1 MEEEEED
8 QYMSEEYISGNSNYY
23 DDYHNDK
30 NIKGNNNKKRK
41 KGKENMNNR
50 YNSLNNNDE
59 DEETEDIY
67 YTHEEHGK
75 FKKKK
80 SNEYY
85 YNKTNNNISEND
97 YINTNVYNNNNNNN
111 KNIIID
117 EENKKKNKKENKYKN
132 IKEVIEN
139 FNDTLS
145 NIMTDI
151 SKLNN
156 YKAFLNEVNE
166 SYAPLYYTVIK
177 KPMYINKIIFRC
189 KKKKYNS
196 LNSFFEDVNLIVTN
210 CKLYNTPTSVS
221 AYLCEIVD
229 NMFKDIV
236 NKIKNNNNLQNYN
249 NILIEHFYKNKNLYN
264 NTWESLQ
271 IENLWE
277 DDQHI
282 NNLYDNTETQNN
294 NNNNKDH
301 LINSNSISEKHRTE
315 DVSNMSGVSIDIIKS
330 NDIN

>member
-1 MEEEEED
+1 MEEEEEED

-97 YINTNVYNNNNNNN
+97 YINTNVYNNNNNN

-294 NNNNKDH
+294 NNNKDH